1 MRAPIAF
8 TLVLFVSASAA
19 AAQAES
25 NAPAYTTISLRL
37 SKLKLRNADQLLSDA
52 VGSGPV
58 IGQELDLVDDFRV
71 NDGPKKVWGIR
82 GSISY
87 GGRVKLRGG
96 YQRARYSGIGPTPSQ
111 LVFAGYTIPGGTMMD
126 SSARYDWFEVG
137 VQWDFLRTQMITAGL
152 MFEPKIVNLR
162 VRSVGNGQEGQS
174 GPVLPFRE
182 VEEEIV
188 PIPALGVSFDFRPIE
203 NFGVRAEAKGIR
215 MPLMTSL
222 FNNIEK
228 VETFDWEVEATVYLA
243 PQAGLTMGYRSTQF
257 EIELDKSG
265 ARYFETK
272 VKLRGW
278 FAALD
283 LAF

>member
-1 MRAPIAF
+1 MRVPIVL
-8 TLVLFVSASAA
+8 TLALVVSASTA
-19 AAQAES
+19 AAQAEKP
-25 NAPAYTTISLRL
+25 PAYTTISVRL

-71 NDGPKKVWGIR
+71 NDGPKKFWGIR
-82 GSISY
+82 GSVSY

-96 YQRARYSGIGPTPSQ
+96 YQRARYSGNGPTPSQ
-111 LVFAGYTIPGGTMMD
+111 LVYAGYTIPAGTVMD
-126 SSARYDWFEVG
+126 SSTRYDWFEVG
-137 VQWDFLRTQMITAGL
+137 LQWDLLRTQMITFGL

-188 PIPALGVSFDFRPIE
+188 PIPAIGAAFDFRPIE

-215 MPLMTSL
+215 MPLTTSL

-243 PQAGLTMGYRSTQF
+243 PQAGLTVGYRSTQF

-272 VKLRGW
+272 VKFRGW